1 MCANPFIDMRV
12 ASHYEQWYVG
22 RGRRAAQLEK
32 QLLAKLLAGF
42 PNART
47 ALDVGC
53 GTGYFTRWLASLGLE
68 VVGLDSSL
76 PMLTEARRR
85 GEAPFV
91 LADALALPFGART
104 FDLVIFVT
112 SLEFVA
118 DQTLALI
125 EASRVARC
133 GLLLGV
139 LNRWSVTTLS
149 YRVSGRALWRS
160 ARFFSPAQLRRLI
173 RSSLD
178 KRVEALRWRTT
189 LWPLPG
195 LGDLPLPWGGF
206 IGMAVRLPD
215 ELKPVE
221 RGAR

>member
-133 GLLLGV
+133 GLLLGGG
-139 LNRWSVTTLS
+139 LDQLGGGG
-149 YRVSGRALWRS
+149 GR
-160 ARFFSPAQLRRLI
+160 LRRE
-173 RSSLD
+173 RE
-178 KRVEALRWRTT
+178 RH
-189 LWPLPG
+189 
-195 LGDLPLPWGGF
+195 
-206 IGMAVRLPD
+206 VR
-215 ELKPVE
+215 
-221 RGAR
+221 AQ